1 MTLTWKAVG
10 DNIILQEG
18 TSAYNYKASG
28 TIKAGQLVKVKDTME
43 VKVCSDKDDTG
54 CVGVADYDVVDE
66 DYVAVWGP
74 GNLVRVRVS
83 GAVTVGD
90 DLQAASDTEDG
101 YLAHRTAAAG
111 AKVAVALETVAADTT
126 NGTVC
131 RVLLV

>member
-1 MTLTWKAVG
+1 MTLTWKAIG
-10 DNIILQEG
+10 DDIILQEG
-18 TSAYNYKASG
+18 AAAYNYKASG

-54 CVGVADYDVVDE
+54 CVGVSAYDVTDNE
-66 DYVAVWGP
+66 YLAVWGP
-74 GNLVRVRVS
+74 GNIVRVRIS
-83 GAVTVGD
+83 GAATVGD

-101 YLAHRTAAAG
+101 YLASRTAVAG
-111 AKVAVALETVAADTT
+111 AKVGVALETVTADTT